1 MPTLPSLADNVAY
14 LALVFS
20 LIVIPRILQRFR
32 LPAPITSFGLG
43 ILATAVMGTGIRDTT
58 LSVLATLGISSLFLF
73 AGLEVDLKALRK
85 GLWPLLSHLA
95 VRSCTI
101 AAATYLGMRYGGFS
115 WNVSALLA
123 LAVLTPSTG
132 FILESLPGL
141 GLDDEERF
149 WVTIKAIG
157 GEILALAALFVILQ
171 ADSVPHLLVST
182 GAIVGMIVGI
192 PVFLTLLV
200 RFVIPYAPSSE
211 FSLLVM
217 VGLIAAYLT
226 EHLGVHYLVGA
237 FLAGLIARIL
247 RPRMPRLAS
256 DDNLHAIQLF
266 ATFFIPF
273 YFFSQ
278 GMGVPS
284 GALSWDALRM
294 GIGLTGAVLP
304 FRIASVWLQRRFISG
319 ESARVSLR
327 VATALTPTLIFTMV
341 LATILK
347 ERFGL
352 ADAVYGALL
361 VYAVLSTLLPSAIL
375 SKPADFSPQ
384 VPPPRP
390 NATQPDSVAV
400 RSAQG

>member
-1 MPTLPSLADNVAY
+1 MPTLPSLTNNVAY
-14 LALVFS
+14 LGLVFS